1 MLRAR
6 AFRQTNNKI
15 VKIQVHPTH
24 PWLVTA
30 DDTDHVSVWNWEHR
44 QVIYELKAGGVD
56 ERRLVGAKLEK
67 LAEGDSDYKG
77 KPTEAI
83 RGGSVKQVKFYDDD
97 VRYWQLW
104 RNRSAAAESPSAV
117 DHLTSGFT
125 SPAPST
131 KGRHFL
137 VICCEN
143 KAIFLD
149 LVTMRGRD
157 VPKSELDNR
166 SLVCMEFLTRS
177 SAGDGPLVAFGSTDG
192 VIRVLSMI
200 TWKLARRYTAGH
212 KGSIYCL
219 MNFMASS
226 GEALLVSGGSD
237 GLLILWNADQ
247 GTDSRDLVPKLSLKA
262 HDGGVVAVELSRVS
276 GSAPQLITI
285 GADKTLAIWDTMT
298 FKELRRIKPVPKLA
312 CHSVASWCHPRAP
325 NLDILTCVKDSHIWS
340 IEHPTYSALT
350 RPLCELSSL
359 VPPQVLATHKKLRV
373 FCMVAHPLQPHL
385 VATGTNVGIIVS
397 EFDPRAIP
405 SAAFLPALSGSRENS
420 AVYILGRELKL
431 LNFQILNTANPSLGN
446 NALSES
452 GVSKLDAGEHLTVK
466 QTKKKS
472 VASVPHDSYS
482 VLSVSSSGKY
492 VAVVWPDILY
502 FSIYKVSDWSIVDFG
517 SARLLAWDTCRDR
530 FAILESVL
538 PQRMPM
544 IPKGGSSRKAK
555 EAAAAAAQA
564 AAAANAASSASV
576 QVRILLDDGT
586 SNILMRSVGGRSE
599 PVIGLHGGA
608 LLGIG
613 YRTSRRISPVSATAI
628 STIQSMP
635 LSGFGN
641 SNVSSF
647 SSYDDGSSQRST
659 ESAPLNYQL
668 YSWENFE
675 PVGGMLPQPEWT
687 AWDKTVEYCAF
698 AYQQYMVISSL
709 RPQYRYLGN
718 VAISHATGAVWHR
731 RQLFVATQTTIE
743 CVFVDAG
750 VTEIDIETRKMKE
763 EMKLKEAQAR
773 AVAEHG
779 ELALITVEGAQSA
792 KQEKI
797 SLRAPLLQVV
807 RLASFQNAPSVPPF
821 LSLPRQSRGDGD
833 DMDERRASEVAVGGG
848 GVSVAVTRFPVEQK
862 RPVGPLVVAGVRDG
876 VLWLIDRY
884 MCAHAISLNH
894 PGIRCRCLAAYGDAI
909 SAVKWAS
916 RLGREHHDD
925 LAQFMLGMGYATE
938 ALHLPGISK
947 RLEFDLAMQSNDL
960 KRALHCLLTMS
971 NSRDIGQDGLG
982 LDLSDI
988 LSLTA
993 EKKEDVVEAV
1003 EGIVKFAKEFLD
1015 LIDAADATGN
1025 TDVAREALKRLA
1037 TAGSVKGALQG
1048 HELRGLSLRLAN
1060 HGELTRLSGLINNLI
1075 SIGLGRESAFSAAVL
1090 GDNALM
1096 EKAWQD
1102 TGMLAEAVLHAHAH
1116 GRPSLKNLVQV
1127 WNKTLQKEVEQVSST
1142 KTDAA
1147 SAFLASLEDPKLTS
1161 LSDASKKP
1169 PIEILPPG
1177 MSSIFA
1183 SISAPKKPL
1192 PTMKTPQPE
1201 PTKPLAIEE
1210 PAKPLAIEAPPPS
1223 SEETPQA
1230 ESAPET
1236 ATDSE
1241 SAAPETA
1248 ADSEPAAPETAAAE
1262 SAAPETAAA
1271 AESAAPETA
1280 AVAESA
1286 APETAAVAESAAL
1299 KTAAVAESAAHV
1311 DGPVTE
1317 TVSEPPAPEKE
1328 VTSVEDKS
1336 DPSSAPKTE
1345 TAVATEDN
1353 NQTMPPPPPPE
1364 TTTTTTTTVKPTE
1377 NAETERKQ
1385 RSKRLRVGGGAMSH
1399 MVFQSAAAPKPCLPI
1414 PRSTAALP
1422 CKLRRVS
1429 FVRASSSSLIE
1440 SVGDSVSGLER
1451 CFQLPF
1457 SGDSSP
1463 SSSSISISASS
1474 SPSAQM
1480 CPVMKGGKFGSV
1492 GAVTLEKGKL
1502 DMTQKKVESSPEIA
1516 TGGGGGDIGKKINF
1530 GGGDGGDD
1538 DGDDD
1543 DYFDEFDDD
1552 DDGDEGG
1559 LFRRRM
1565 FLAEVLKHLYS
1576 FVTAHL
1582 FVLYQGGDDSVWLVS
1597 SDSEPPSSDPIS
1609 QKVIILTEEDEDL
1622 VILDKEVEPAVKK
1635 APKKKSPKKK
1645 PNSGRQIPKEENS
1658 AQEISEDKDT
1668 DSIVAEEVAT
1678 DKNTK
1683 PSSGSSSRLPLVL
1696 SEKVNRTKV
1705 LVECE
1710 GDSIDLS
1717 GDMGAVGRVVVS
1729 DTTEDPDLLNY
1740 MFPCQI
1746 EAIMNDFIQLTPVSN
1761 VYEAE
1766 TMVEGTLEGFSFESD
1781 DEGNKNAKTASKP
1794 PDDQSGDTAEVTKG
1808 SGKAKAK
1815 SENVVG
1821 KKRGR
1826 PSKEKQQQQQPAKK
1840 ARKKKQKQVRYCSS
1854 LKMRKAPRILIL
1866 NTMEVLSLDA
1876 LPVGFRFSPTDEELV
1891 RYYLR
1896 QKINGRDDDVR
1907 VIRAVDMCKY
1917 EPWDL
1922 PDLSV
1927 VRTMDSE
1934 WLFFCP
1940 LDRKYPSGSRMN
1952 RATIAGYWKATGKD
1966 RKVKSGSTKIIGVK
1980 RTLVFYTGRAP
1991 KGTRTCWIMHEYR
2004 ATEKDLDGT
2013 KPGQNPFVICKLFK
2027 KQDVVSEASP
2037 ECGVEPA
2044 VSSPTVVDEV
2054 RSEVELSEVSLAF
2067 PTKEE
2072 PKHSTDVAES
2082 SLVVYG
2088 ECQSDISAPEVTTT
2102 ELDHIDWRS
2111 YLEFESLDHTMF
2123 SPLHSQVQS
2132 ELGSAFNGF
2141 QYGSNEPF
2149 RNQND
2154 PHIQTQYGSND
2165 PDQYMFDLLDLTFQI
2180 PYELP
2185 EMKHLAQPMPE
2196 QILYEPQ
2203 SLVNTSNKINNDVS
2217 ETGIK
2222 IRTRRA
2228 QAQGCAEQSVMQ
2240 GNASRRLLLQVNHN
2254 SPKPDTDSIKK
2265 EVKETTKGCGSF
2277 MRSKSSSE
2285 FILKKVAAMGCSY
2298 RGLLK
2303 AGVVAVVFAMSVCSL
2318 TGQFR

>member
-6 AFRQTNNKI
+6 AFRQTNGKI

-67 LAEGDSDYKG
+67 LAEGESDYKG

-157 VPKSELDNR
+157 VPKQELDNK
-166 SLVCMEFLTRS
+166 SLLCMEFLSRS
-177 SAGDGPLVAFGSTDG
+177 SGGDGPLVAFGSTDG

-200 TWKLARRYTAGH
+200 TWKLARRYTGGH

-237 GLLILWNADQ
+237 GLLVLWSADH
-247 GTDSRDLVPKLSLKA
+247 GTDSRELVPKLSLKA

-276 GSAPQLITI
+276 GNAPQLITI

-359 VPPQVLATHKKLRV
+359 VPPQVLATHRKLRV
-373 FCMVAHPLQPHL
+373 YCMVAHPLQPHL

-405 SAAFLPALSGSRENS
+405 SAAPLPALSGSRENS

-431 LNFQILNTANPSLGN
+431 LNFQISNSANPSLGN
-446 NALSES
+446 NSALFES
-452 GVSKLDAGEHLTVK
+452 GMSKGDLGEQLTVK
-466 QTKKKS
+466 QTKKQI
-472 VASVPHDSYS
+472 VAPVPHDSYS

-492 VAVVWPDILY
+492 VAVVWPDVLY
-502 FSIYKVSDWSIVDFG
+502 FSIYKVSDWSIVDSG

-538 PQRMPM
+538 PQRMPI

-613 YRTSRRISPVSATAI
+613 YRTSRRISPLAATAI
-628 STIQSMP
+628 SSIQSMP

-647 SSYDDGSSQRST
+647 SSYDDGSSQRT
-659 ESAPLNYQL
+659 AESAPLNYQL

-687 AWDKTVEYCAF
+687 AWDQRVEYCAF
-698 AYQQYMVISSL
+698 AYQHYMVISSL
-709 RPQYRYLGN
+709 RPQYRYLGD

-731 RQLFVATQTTIE
+731 RQLFVATPTTIE

-779 ELALITVEGAQSA
+779 ELALITVEGAQNA
-792 KQEKI
+792 KQERI
-797 SLRAPLLQVV
+797 SLRPPMLQVV

-833 DMDERRASEVAVGGG
+833 DMDERRFNEVAVGGG

-876 VLWLIDRY
+876 ILWLIDRY
-884 MCAHAISLNH
+884 MCAHAISLSH
-894 PGIRCRCLAAYGDAI
+894 PGIRCRCLAAYGDAV

-947 RLEFDLAMQSNDL
+947 RLEFDLAIQSNDL

-971 NSRDIGQDGLG
+971 NSKDIGQDGVG
-982 LDLSDI
+982 LELSDI

-1015 LIDAADATGN
+1015 LIDAADATGHA
-1025 TDVAREALKRLA
+1025 DIAREALKRLA

-1048 HELRGLSLRLAN
+1048 HELRGLALRLAN
-1060 HGELTRLSGLINNLI
+1060 HGELTRLSSLINNLI
-1075 SIGLGRESAFSAAVL
+1075 TIGLGRESAFSAAVL

-1116 GRPSLKNLVQV
+1116 GRPTLKNLVQA
-1127 WNKTLQKEVEQVSST
+1127 WNKTLQKEVEQAPSS

-1183 SISAPKKPL
+1183 SITAPKKPL
-1192 PTMKTPQPE
+1192 LTQKTSQQE

-1210 PAKPLAIEAPPPS
+1210 AAKPLAIEAPPT
-1223 SEETPQA
+1223 SEPPPQT
-1230 ESAPET
+1230 ESAPENT
-1236 ATDSE
+1236 PAAE
-1241 SAAPETA
+1241 SAVPETA
-1248 ADSEPAAPETAAAE
+1248 AVSESATPETEAVD
-1262 SAAPETAAA
+1262 
-1271 AESAAPETA
+1271 ESAAPETA
-1280 AVAESA
+1280 AVSEST
-1286 APETAAVAESAAL
+1286 P
-1299 KTAAVAESAAHV
+1299 V
-1311 DGPVTE
+1311 DGQVSE
-1317 TVSEPPAPEKE
+1317 AVSEPTLEEKE
-1328 VTSVEDKS
+1328 ETSLEDKS
-1336 DPSSAPKTE
+1336 APSSTPNTE
-1345 TAVATEDN
+1345 MAVATEDN
-1353 NQTMPPPPPPE
+1353 SQPTTPTPPPPPQPE
-1364 TTTTTTTTVKPTE
+1364 TVTTTVKPTE
-1377 NAETERKQ
+1377 NA
-1385 RSKRLRVGGGAMSH
+1385 
-1399 MVFQSAAAPKPCLPI
+1399 
-1414 PRSTAALP
+1414 ST
-1422 CKLRRVS
+1422 
-1429 FVRASSSSLIE
+1429 
-1440 SVGDSVSGLER
+1440 
-1451 CFQLPF
+1451 
-1457 SGDSSP
+1457 
-1463 SSSSISISASS
+1463 
-1474 SPSAQM
+1474 
-1480 CPVMKGGKFGSV
+1480 
-1492 GAVTLEKGKL
+1492 
-1502 DMTQKKVESSPEIA
+1502 
-1516 TGGGGGDIGKKINF
+1516 
-1530 GGGDGGDD
+1530 
-1538 DGDDD
+1538 
-1543 DYFDEFDDD
+1543 
-1552 DDGDEGG
+1552 
-1559 LFRRRM
+1559 
-1565 FLAEVLKHLYS
+1565 
-1576 FVTAHL
+1576 
-1582 FVLYQGGDDSVWLVS
+1582 
-1597 SDSEPPSSDPIS
+1597 
-1609 QKVIILTEEDEDL
+1609 
-1622 VILDKEVEPAVKK
+1622 
-1635 APKKKSPKKK
+1635 
-1645 PNSGRQIPKEENS
+1645 GRQQVTYPPIRSQP
-1658 AQEISEDKDT
+1658 
-1668 DSIVAEEVAT
+1668 
-1678 DKNTK
+1678 
-1683 PSSGSSSRLPLVL
+1683 
-1696 SEKVNRTKV
+1696 
-1705 LVECE
+1705 
-1710 GDSIDLS
+1710 IDF
-1717 GDMGAVGRVVVS
+1717 DF
-1729 DTTEDPDLLNY
+1729 LN
-1740 MFPCQI
+1740 
-1746 EAIMNDFIQLTPVSN
+1746 
-1761 VYEAE
+1761 
-1766 TMVEGTLEGFSFESD
+1766 G
-1781 DEGNKNAKTASKP
+1781 
-1794 PDDQSGDTAEVTKG
+1794 
-1808 SGKAKAK
+1808 
-1815 SENVVG
+1815 
-1821 KKRGR
+1821 
-1826 PSKEKQQQQQPAKK
+1826 
-1840 ARKKKQKQVRYCSS
+1840 
-1854 LKMRKAPRILIL
+1854 
-1866 NTMEVLSLDA
+1866 
-1876 LPVGFRFSPTDEELV
+1876 
-1891 RYYLR
+1891 
-1896 QKINGRDDDVR
+1896 
-1907 VIRAVDMCKY
+1907 
-1917 EPWDL
+1917 
-1922 PDLSV
+1922 
-1927 VRTMDSE
+1927 
-1934 WLFFCP
+1934 
-1940 LDRKYPSGSRMN
+1940 
-1952 RATIAGYWKATGKD
+1952 
-1966 RKVKSGSTKIIGVK
+1966 
-1980 RTLVFYTGRAP
+1980 
-1991 KGTRTCWIMHEYR
+1991 
-2004 ATEKDLDGT
+2004 
-2013 KPGQNPFVICKLFK
+2013 
-2027 KQDVVSEASP
+2027 
-2037 ECGVEPA
+2037 
-2044 VSSPTVVDEV
+2044 
-2054 RSEVELSEVSLAF
+2054 
-2067 PTKEE
+2067 
-2072 PKHSTDVAES
+2072 
-2082 SLVVYG
+2082 
-2088 ECQSDISAPEVTTT
+2088 
-2102 ELDHIDWRS
+2102 
-2111 YLEFESLDHTMF
+2111 
-2123 SPLHSQVQS
+2123 
-2132 ELGSAFNGF
+2132 
-2141 QYGSNEPF
+2141 
-2149 RNQND
+2149 
-2154 PHIQTQYGSND
+2154 
-2165 PDQYMFDLLDLTFQI
+2165 
-2180 PYELP
+2180 
-2185 EMKHLAQPMPE
+2185 
-2196 QILYEPQ
+2196 
-2203 SLVNTSNKINNDVS
+2203 
-2217 ETGIK
+2217 
-2222 IRTRRA
+2222 
-2228 QAQGCAEQSVMQ
+2228 
-2240 GNASRRLLLQVNHN
+2240 
-2254 SPKPDTDSIKK
+2254 
-2265 EVKETTKGCGSF
+2265 
-2277 MRSKSSSE
+2277 
-2285 FILKKVAAMGCSY
+2285 
-2298 RGLLK
+2298 
-2303 AGVVAVVFAMSVCSL
+2303 
-2318 TGQFR
+2318 